1 MRRGRRLSRRRSRKM
16 FRKGARVLRRNYRHV
31 ASRGGVRF

>member
-1 MRRGRRLSRRRSRKM
+1 MRRDRRLSRRRSRRI
-16 FRKGARVLRRNYRHV
+16 FRKGARTLRRNYRHA